1 MDWDQDMNIKWIGEL
16 EKRQSPMVRNRN
28 GMDKNSSGGIMEKWS
43 TNEAFIMRPRVGFM
57 KCLNVCPRS
66 TAFSLAVPR
75 SLVCMQLNMSKFSK
89 LPLRSLYT
97 YEELGAA
104 LQHLKVETNAET
116 AQILY
121 SHDNVRVYFISPDGS
136 VTATSEPDTL
146 KIVQLND
153 AGEKTRAYLELGN
166 WIYPL
171 VPDVSPCFRT
181 EYGAFILPDVHS
193 TVEGSAVG
201 IILPEDADASVY
213 DLLDDILHGIA
224 TRVPTGEAVMARAGR
239 WKRSG
244 QFSHSISQGL
254 VKGAH
259 YISHGLVKGAVKA
272 GDLMNYGTPRL
283 IQRLTPDPNPTQV
296 SPRVTQGIQVA
307 KNVTGH
313 VVQVTGFLASA
324 IGTATMSLGRF
335 LAPHIQRHGTR
346 LLSSTW
352 NMSESEASEKVDG
365 VFEVAAGA
373 VEGFSTVYEG
383 LECSAAILASNLSN
397 NTVKIVEHKYG
408 HPMAEATGET
418 LLTVGNIFTAAH
430 NVKYFTPKGFVKITA
445 KETGK
450 AIVEDYRASL
460 REPTYQNKPNG
471 GGSSSQVPLTVY
483 LHREIIIQHSCSC
496 PKVVND
502 RCGNFFFCSVRLFPA
517 TFFTVQCHADQII
530 QWHRHIMGKTKATNQ
545 PGRGGSGRSN
555 HSMNPD
561 RKTEGLKGVAKVR
574 SKSTIQRL
582 HMYKNFK
589 ARRDPSGKIIRPA
602 PFQGKLP
609 SGTVARVEPSPKWF
623 GNSRVVAQNALQK
636 FQQELGAVLKNPYQ
650 VVMKHTK
657 LPVTLLNETRK
668 HARVHLLDTESF
680 GHVFGPK
687 KIRKKPNL
695 KTFSYEELSKTA
707 IELTEKYSDEKDR
720 DLVKEDAGMKDSP
733 REMIMKAGQSKRI
746 WNELYKVIDSSD
758 VVLQVL
764 DARDPQGTRSPHIE
778 NFIRTEKPHKHLL
791 FILNKVDLVPTW
803 VTQRWVATLSAEYPT
818 VAFHAS
824 LTHPFGKGSL
834 INLLRQF
841 AKLHIDKKQI
851 SVGFIGYPNVG
862 KSSVINTL
870 RSKKVCKVAPIA
882 GETKVWQ
889 YITLMRR
896 IYLIDCPGVVY
907 PSAETDIDKVL
918 KGVVRVELVQNPED
932 YIPHVLERVKREYIE
947 KTYKLTEWD
956 TDLEFLEKM
965 AARTGKLLKG
975 GEPDI
980 STVAKMVLNDW
991 QRGKLPFYVF
1001 PPGYEPELDS
1011 KPASANGEI
1020 NTTLVDAEINKKA
1033 SSDNQ
1038 TKTEIIGAETKI
1050 DKVSSSMEIPV
1061 SQSDDKESL
1070 PITSPLQL
1078 TTNDEITEVEDDIK
1092 ISTPIE
1098 SMSIKI
1104 PSEES
1109 SIMENTSNKEVD
1121 KETDENTLPAKA
1133 QENIPPSI
1141 PKSSFKVFQ
1150 DFSKIR
1156 VGLNYFENEDKQMG
1170 RVAASTDATKS
1181 PKTHNRSLSISSSGT
1196 TILMGSEEDLTSLDG
1211 SLGHKPADLTEQ
1223 SIVVV
1228 DSEHEDS
1235 ESESSDSDMETSLQD
1250 DMTSTSSGAFVV
1262 SEIDDS
1268 GKKRKFKEAA
1278 ASRLTSKMRR
1288 RIEREMKPKR
1298 IGIIQR
1304 RISFSVQDHAR
1315 LSKLHVTQQTFDLLL
1330 HMGLT
1335 PNTVEEEDGYST
1347 IKKDF
1352 GDDRKIYDSIDT
1364 EESKFDYPLSFLPH
1378 STYTTSGSYSS
1389 HGTPHHSSSN
1399 PLPHIDAY
1407 GENIKNLNLANGEDF
1422 IAEIVKEGN
1431 IDGEGSSTIVKD
1443 YDNLLIICEIKNREA
1458 K

>member
-1 MDWDQDMNIKWIGEL
+1 MI
-16 EKRQSPMVRNRN
+16 
-28 GMDKNSSGGIMEKWS
+28 
-43 TNEAFIMRPRVGFM
+43 
-57 KCLNVCPRS
+57 
-66 TAFSLAVPR
+66 
-75 SLVCMQLNMSKFSK
+75 
-89 LPLRSLYT
+89 
-97 YEELGAA
+97 
-104 LQHLKVETNAET
+104 
-116 AQILY
+116 
-121 SHDNVRVYFISPDGS
+121 
-136 VTATSEPDTL
+136 
-146 KIVQLND
+146 
-153 AGEKTRAYLELGN
+153 
-166 WIYPL
+166 
-171 VPDVSPCFRT
+171 T
-181 EYGAFILPDVHS
+181 EY
-193 TVEGSAVG
+193 
-201 IILPEDADASVY
+201 
-213 DLLDDILHGIA
+213 
-224 TRVPTGEAVMARAGR
+224 
-239 WKRSG
+239 
-244 QFSHSISQGL
+244 
-254 VKGAH
+254 
-259 YISHGLVKGAVKA
+259 
-272 GDLMNYGTPRL
+272 
-283 IQRLTPDPNPTQV
+283 
-296 SPRVTQGIQVA
+296 
-307 KNVTGH
+307 
-313 VVQVTGFLASA
+313 
-324 IGTATMSLGRF
+324 
-335 LAPHIQRHGTR
+335 
-346 LLSSTW
+346 
-352 NMSESEASEKVDG
+352 
-365 VFEVAAGA
+365 
-373 VEGFSTVYEG
+373 
-383 LECSAAILASNLSN
+383 
-397 NTVKIVEHKYG
+397 
-408 HPMAEATGET
+408 
-418 LLTVGNIFTAAH
+418 
-430 NVKYFTPKGFVKITA
+430 
-445 KETGK
+445 
-450 AIVEDYRASL
+450 
-460 REPTYQNKPNG
+460 
-471 GGSSSQVPLTVY
+471 
-483 LHREIIIQHSCSC
+483 
-496 PKVVND
+496 
-502 RCGNFFFCSVRLFPA
+502 
-517 TFFTVQCHADQII
+517 
-530 QWHRHIMGKTKATNQ
+530 IMGKTKATNQ

-609 SGTVARVEPSPKWF
+609 SGTVARVEPSQKWF

-636 FQQELGAVLKNPYQ
+636 FQQELGAALKNPYQ

-720 DLVKEDAGMKDSP
+720 DLVKEDGGMKDSP
-733 REMIMKAGQSKRI
+733 REMIMTAGQSKRI

-803 VTQRWVATLSAEYPT
+803 VTQKWVATLSAEYPT

-932 YIPHVLERVKREYIE
+932 YIPHVLKRVKREYIE

-956 TDLEFLEKM
+956 TDLDFLEKM

-980 STVAKMVLNDW
+980 ATVAKMVLNDW

-1011 KPASANGEI
+1011 KPATASGEI
-1020 NTTLVDAEINKKA
+1020 KATLVDAEINTKA
-1033 SSDNQ
+1033 SSSNQ
-1038 TKTEIIGAETKI
+1038 TKTEITSAETKI
-1050 DKVSSSMEIPV
+1050 DKVSSSMESPV
-1061 SQSDDKESL
+1061 SQSDDKESV

-1078 TTNDEITEVEDDIK
+1078 TTNDEITEVEDAIQ
-1092 ISTPIE
+1092 ISTPME
-1098 SMSIKI
+1098 SMSREI
-1104 PSEES
+1104 PSEEL
-1109 SIMENTSNKEVD
+1109 SIMENMNNKEVD
-1121 KETDENTLPAKA
+1121 KETDENALLANA
-1133 QENIPPSI
+1133 QENIPPTI

-1156 VGLNYFENEDKQMG
+1156 VGLNYFENEDKQMS
-1170 RVAASTDATKS
+1170 RVAASKDAKKS

-1196 TILMGSEEDLTSLDG
+1196 TILLGSEDDLTSLDG
-1211 SLGHKPADLTEQ
+1211 SLGHKPSDLTEQ
-1223 SIVVV
+1223 SVVVV
-1228 DSEHEDS
+1228 DSELEDS

-1278 ASRLTSKMRR
+1278 TSRLTSKMRR

-1298 IGIIQR
+1298 IG
-1304 RISFSVQDHAR
+1304 
-1315 LSKLHVTQQTFDLLL
+1315 
-1330 HMGLT
+1330 
-1335 PNTVEEEDGYST
+1335 
-1347 IKKDF
+1347 
-1352 GDDRKIYDSIDT
+1352 
-1364 EESKFDYPLSFLPH
+1364 
-1378 STYTTSGSYSS
+1378 
-1389 HGTPHHSSSN
+1389 SN
-1399 PLPHIDAY
+1399 FYAV
-1407 GENIKNLNLANGEDF
+1407 AN
-1422 IAEIVKEGN
+1422 V
-1431 IDGEGSSTIVKD
+1431 
-1443 YDNLLIICEIKNREA
+1443 KNRNRNRN